1 MLGIPLE
8 RDKGSFNNC
17 NLKATKKPN
26 TWQAK
31 AHDTLLMLLDIRWNL
46 APLLP
51 ARVTH
56 GGNRIL
62 TLCLQSPHPCS
73 TASWGLI
80 NFNGRIGLSILV
92 RF

>member
-31 AHDTLLMLLDIRWNL
+31 AHDTLLMLVDIHWNL
-46 APLLP
+46 LP
-51 ARVTH
+51 Y
-56 GGNRIL
+56 
-62 TLCLQSPHPCS
+62 SPVEIHMEAIES
-73 TASWGLI
+73 
-80 NFNGRIGLSILV
+80 
-92 RF
+92 